1 MLTTTR
7 PTTSPGSWTAK
18 LLSSP
23 WRALPILMAGT
34 FMIVL
39 DFFIVNV
46 ALPSMQSRLHTGS
59 GTVEWVIAGYGLT
72 FSAFLITAGRL
83 GDRIGRRKVF
93 TIGLT
98 IFTVASAACGL
109 APDAPFLVAA
119 RCAQGIGAALIGP
132 SILAIIG
139 VTYTGP
145 DRVRAISVY
154 GTVMGMAAASG
165 QLIGGVL
172 IQVNPGGLGWRAVF
186 LINLPVAAAAL
197 ALTSRLVPE
206 SKAASAGKLDLT
218 GTALATL
225 GLTAVVLPLV
235 EGRQYGWPAWTFAC
249 LMAAPILLGAFVWSQ
264 RRQTR
269 KGGSPLLDM
278 GLFRD
283 RAFATG
289 LLTQLG
295 LWCGQA
301 SFFLVLALYLQQG
314 CGLDALEAGLVF
326 TILAASYLV
335 ASVRAPALTMRFG
348 RSVIGVGALTLAGGH
363 GLLLIAVQAYGTKG
377 SLAALVPGLLL
388 VGAGMGL
395 CITPLTTVIL
405 STSRPE
411 RAGSV
416 SGALSTVQ
424 QVGNAVGVA
433 VTGVIFFNGLNHGY
447 ARAFSWSLVE
457 LAGLLVGVALLSRLL
472 PRVVAGG
479 GGAPDPDPAV
489 KDGSTAAAT
498 STGAGRAEVDEALRG
513 LIGLPVSSAARS
525 ALGHVTLG
533 LPGCD
538 VALAGV
544 APAVSSSVISMAARP
559 CHISAT
565 GRYGRFWWL
574 ELTSDSSDPKR
585 LTMLGSAV
593 RVLPAGGGEGDN
605 WFTPSDLEKGY
616 SLA

>member
-1 MLTTTR
+1 
-7 PTTSPGSWTAK
+7 
-18 LLSSP
+18 
-23 WRALPILMAGT
+23 MAGT

-93 TIGLT
+93 AIGLSV
-98 IFTVASAACGL
+98 FTVASAACGL

-139 VTYTGP
+139 VTYTGS

-154 GTVMGMAAASG
+154 GTVMGLAAVSG
-165 QLIGGVL
+165 QLIGGAL
-172 IQVNPGGLGWRAVF
+172 IQINPAGLGWRAVF
-186 LINLPVAAAAL
+186 LINLPVAVAAL
-197 ALTSRLVPE
+197 ALTPRLVPE
-206 SKAASAGKLDLT
+206 SKAASAGRLDLT
-218 GTALATL
+218 GTVLATL

-249 LMAAPILLGAFVWSQ
+249 LMAAPFLLAAFVWSQ

-278 GLFRD
+278 GLFKE

-314 CGLDALEAGLVF
+314 CGLDALDAGLVF

-363 GLLLIAVQAYGTKG
+363 GLLLIAVEAFGTTG

-424 QVGNAVGVA
+424 QVGNALGVA
-433 VTGVIFFNGLNHGY
+433 ITGVIFFNGLNHGY
-447 ARAFSWSLVE
+447 AQAFSWSLVE
-457 LAGLLVGVALLSRLL
+457 LAGLLAGVAVVSRLL
-472 PRVVAGG
+472 PRVVAGSASAADPESQAG
-479 GGAPDPDPAV
+479 DGPTAPA
-489 KDGSTAAAT
+489 GSTG
-498 STGAGRAEVDEALRG
+498 SVPAEVEEGLRG
-513 LIGLPVSSAARS
+513 PIGLPVSSASRS
-525 ALGHVTLG
+525 TIGTLTLG
-533 LPGCD
+533 LPGSD
-538 VALAGV
+538 VALADV
-544 APAVSSSVISMAARP
+544 AETVLSSVTSLAARP

-574 ELTSDSSDPKR
+574 ELTSDGIDPKR
-585 LTMLGSAV
+585 VTVLGSTV
-593 RVLPAGGGEGDN
+593 RVLPAGGGGDPT
-605 WFTPSDLEKGY
+605 WSTPSDSEKGY